1 MGEISEN
8 DDYGKEL
15 VADLRSQL
23 AESKETFMEMY
34 SANLELVSTNH
45 YAATQVTELRT
56 QIVLLQAE
64 RDGILSELL
73 SLQRECID
81 ANKKIRY
88 LENEKG
94 ERNEPSY

>member
-1 MGEISEN
+1 MFLLCQLKGWREMRKRNNKKEIVSILSGDKAEN
-8 DDYGKEL
+8 IIDNPKSWSAWKEHAL
-15 VADLRSQL
+15 D
-23 AESKETFMEMY
+23 
-34 SANLELVSTNH
+34 
-45 YAATQVTELRT
+45 LRT

-94 ERNEPSY
+94 ERNEPNY